1 MKNIL
6 KLLLAG
12 LVINMAFVSCKKDEN
27 KIYFEGGTDPV
38 LSASSTGPFVLNK
51 NDANNF
57 AIRFEWTNPDYI
69 FTTGVSS
76 QNVTYTLQVDL
87 AGGNFSSPKL
97 IESAIANELGVS
109 YTVKE
114 FNSFF
119 SRMELAFGRQ
129 YNVQFRIKSTLTNGS
144 VPLYSNVIDITV
156 TPYLDFVVEPPGT
169 EANGYMDAGLWAT
182 GDAFASGWSNPLPS
196 PYDVSQQFTMIDI
209 LHYEAILNF
218 NATGGYKLI
227 QKQGEWSSQYHAL
240 APNEALSGDFEKRDA
255 DPQFLSPGAGLYKVE
270 VNFQTGKYKLT
281 KQ

>member
-87 AGGNFSSPKL
+87 AGGNF
-97 IESAIANELGVS
+97 
-109 YTVKE
+109 
-114 FNSFF
+114 
-119 SRMELAFGRQ
+119 
-129 YNVQFRIKSTLTNGS
+129 
-144 VPLYSNVIDITV
+144 
-156 TPYLDFVVEPPGT
+156 
-169 EANGYMDAGLWAT
+169 
-182 GDAFASGWSNPLPS
+182 
-196 PYDVSQQFTMIDI
+196 
-209 LHYEAILNF
+209 
-218 NATGGYKLI
+218 
-227 QKQGEWSSQYHAL
+227 
-240 APNEALSGDFEKRDA
+240 
-255 DPQFLSPGAGLYKVE
+255 
-270 VNFQTGKYKLT
+270 
-281 KQ
+281 